1 MVELFVKGGFTMYPI
16 LGISIL
22 ATVIIVE
29 RVLTLLRART
39 DTESFLA
46 RIGAALEAQR
56 YEEALAAARSGRG
69 VMSRILTAGLEKV
82 RKGRAE
88 VEKAIEARGNIEVAK
103 LERGMSALSAC
114 SRTAP
119 LLGFLG
125 TVTGMIT
132 AFEAMAGAGDP
143 AKVALGIAEALITT
157 AAGLIVAIPISFVQ
171 SLFMGRINQFVME
184 VEEASVR
191 FLDALETS
199 EERQAKKLARD
210 EIGGD
215 YLEV

>member
-1 MVELFVKGGFTMYPI
+1 MVELFVKGGWTMYPI
-16 LGISIL
+16 LGISLL

-29 RVLTLLRART
+29 RVLALLRSRT
-39 DTESFLA
+39 DTESFMT

-69 VMSRILTAGLEKV
+69 AMSRILAAGLEKV

-88 VEKAIEARGNIEVAK
+88 VENAIEARGNIEVSK
-103 LERGMSALSAC
+103 LERGMTALAAC
-114 SRTAP
+114 ARTAP

-125 TVTGMIT
+125 TVTGMIN

-143 AKVALGIAEALITT
+143 TKVALGISEALITT
-157 AAGLIVAIPISFVQ
+157 AAGLIVAIPIAFSQ
-171 SLFMGRINQFVME
+171 SLFQGRINRFVME
-184 VEEASVR
+184 MEEASVR
-191 FLDALETS
+191 FLDAIEAS